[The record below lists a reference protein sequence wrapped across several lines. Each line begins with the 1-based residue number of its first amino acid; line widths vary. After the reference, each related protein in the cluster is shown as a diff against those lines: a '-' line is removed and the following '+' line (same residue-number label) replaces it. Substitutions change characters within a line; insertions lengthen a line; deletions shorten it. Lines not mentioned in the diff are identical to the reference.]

1 MAKNN
6 WYKRKIN
13 GTIETSP
20 KKRQIVA
27 GRTDTEFG
35 VGSEMGTPE
44 SEPGVV
50 SEVTIDNVVGIEVS
64 TTSSG
69 LGVGI
74 GVANVLGWHYGGQ
87 H

>member
-1 MAKNN
+1 MMAKNN

-50 SEVTIDNVVGIEVS
+50 KDKFKKFEMEKAVYVGE
-64 TTSSG
+64 
-69 LGVGI
+69 
-74 GVANVLGWHYGGQ
+74 
-87 H
+87 